1 MRRILFAAPLL
12 LLLSLAPAA
21 AFAGPAHAI
30 VRIPTSPDQRMS
42 QLVRA
47 ARALEA
53 TQGVH
58 DVRIDLF
65 RSEVRAELSGADG
78 ESLLTALRDSGISS
92 DAAPAH
98 VIACVDDCVRE

>member
-12 LLLSLAPAA
+12 LLASTPVFAA
-21 AFAGPAHAI
+21 PAHAI
-30 VRIPTSPDQRMS
+30 VRIAASPDQRMS

-58 DVRIDLF
+58 DVQIDLF
-65 RSEVRAELSGADG
+65 RSEVRAELSGADS
-78 ESLLTALRDSGISS
+78 ETLLTALRDSGISS

-98 VIACVDDCVRE
+98 VVACADGCDRN